1 MNCNKSK
8 IFSFYSG
15 EEVKMTDILMSNQTY
30 EYEMKQLISKSIET
44 DLNHLFK
51 LNEVQKWES
60 LINYH
65 LINHINHIDF

>member
-15 EEVKMTDILMSNQTY
+15 EEVKMTDISMSNQTY
-30 EYEMKQLISKSIET
+30 EYEMKQLISKSIEI

-51 LNEVQKWES
+51 LNEVQK
-60 LINYH
+60 
-65 LINHINHIDF
+65 